1 MKERYNGPPNP
12 YNKKGLIVVL
22 VFIGI
27 VAIANIVHLYWYLYI
42 LDKNVPGEI
51 QVVFEAGVD
60 KENATLIIEENN
72 CTIISMRERNITIND
87 TLVKVVSST
96 IKVPEGHEK
105 EYIKI
110 FESYEEVRYA
120 KRVANV

>member
-1 MKERYNGPPNP
+1 MNESYNGPPRP
-12 YNKKGLIVVL
+12 YNKKGLVVVL
-22 VFIGI
+22 VFIVI
-27 VAIANIVHLYWYLYI
+27 VAIAQIAYWYWYSYI
-42 LDKNVPGEI
+42 LEKNMPGEI
-51 QVVFEAGVD
+51 HVVFETGVD